1 VMAAT
6 VTSFLSHAVAL
17 RRNCNGSMR
26 PTPTRRIGAPITRS
40 PRLHRMEIRRPSGIA
55 DRSPVSQHF
64 SVPYRVPPK
73 L

>member
-1 VMAAT
+1 MMAAT
-6 VTSFLSHAVAL
+6 VTSLLSHAVAL
-17 RRNCNGSMR
+17 RLQWINAANANA
-26 PTPTRRIGAPITRS
+26 RIAAPITRS

-64 SVPYRVPPK
+64 SVLPYRVPPK